1 MELKNSKGSLICKSI
16 YSPVETIDLENRT
29 IDVLITSNSVDR
41 DREIVERGALDE
53 RLSIYQQHP
62 IVLADHKSGDLDYII
77 GETLKLYDTAEG
89 KRAVI
94 KYINAGHKRAD
105 FAWYIA
111 SEMKLAAFSIAF
123 FPLEWVEGDGKEF
136 YVKYTKAELLEV
148 SQVLLPSFRDAI
160 QDDRKLSADLGFVK
174 ACKSFYGEKEVEEVL
189 NDLKEPKKETKDGIL
204 AKIKQNYDELER
216 LVSEEEIKEI
226 FPISPSPLK
235 RLSTSFK
242 NLKGG

>member
-29 IDVLITSNSVDR
+29 IDVLITSNAVDR

-62 IVLADHKSGDLDYII
+62 IVLADHKAGDLDYII
-77 GETLKLYDTAEG
+77 GETTKLYDTAEG

-94 KYINAGHKRAD
+94 KYMKNHKRAD

-123 FPLEWVEGDGKEF
+123 FPLEWVEGNGKDF
-136 YVKYTKAELLEV
+136 YVKYTKAELLEI

-160 QDDRKLSADLGFVK
+160 QDDRKLSSNVGFVK
-174 ACKSFYGEKEVEEVL
+174 ACKSYYGEKEVEEVL
-189 NDLKEPKKETKDGIL
+189 NEIEKKEENVALQWLEG
-204 AKIKQNYDELER
+204 NYLELEK
-216 LVSEEEIKEI
+216 LIKGKEEVPQPE
-226 FPISPSPLK
+226 SPLK
-235 RLSTSFK
+235 RLSKKFS

>member
-29 IDVLITSNSVDR
+29 IDVLITSNSIDR

-62 IVLADHKSGDLDYII
+62 IVLADHKAGDLDYII

-94 KYINAGHKRAD
+94 KYMIGHKRAE

-148 SQVLLPSFRDAI
+148 SQVLLPSFRGAI

-174 ACKSFYGEKEVEEVL
+174 AAKAYYGEKEVEEVL
-189 NDLKEPKKETKDGIL
+189 NEILEPKKEKKEKETKSGIL
-204 AKIKQNYDELER
+204 AKIKQNYDDLER
-216 LVSEEEIKEI
+216 LLSEEEE
-226 FPISPSPLK
+226 PLSPLK
-235 RLSTSFK
+235 RLSASFK